1 MSDKSHEEDE
11 EQSSIDSEELAE
23 AAIDFIEQEI
33 GYPEFFAGMSVAVPT
48 MHATSSFGKI
58 PNLTKGINNLTIDTC
73 FSDELNQKAIETWE
87 EGDFSINPDE
97 EERKQHAEALREEVV
112 KHLSTR
118 KGRISRLSKLLE
130 SLRYQDDL
138 GEIVYDYVDHALD
151 NLENVNEADKT
162 GAFRDKIGRK
172 LIEQSLPR
180 LFEILDKYDEQLGSH
195 ELEVDGMFWRDA
207 VAIEWLQAEGYYKY
221 KPDRTP
227 EDTKEDA
234 REAFNN
240 DPPAKQLL
248 AMWLDPEKDIPWKIM
263 PVQWVCEVIAKRE
276 NRLRDNHAALAQPVF
291 DVTTNFAWGDNRTV
305 EKQEN
310 QLILFDDDE
319 CLAETGRLPTSPTM
333 TEERLQT
340 VIREGTEELKS
351 TTGIQLIVHA
361 IRRGFKQKFGT
372 NMRNPSFLRYPGGFG
387 ALAEELKG
395 KNNNNIQAD
404 LKNILKA
411 GQSWDIDWPTGE
423 ASGLWTYHYD
433 EATGKDS
440 RAHLE
445 IRLGAPLMPQ
455 YVQTLQGSDRIL
467 VPIVKLMPPFGSPRY
482 YANVSIFQLSLV
494 RNIVERRLQVAQ
506 RGGAKLSLREITK
519 IAKQAG
525 LPPKTAKDAIDRW
538 KQDGDDAP
546 AFLEEVHEN
555 HYHLADNERYG
566 KAREFITKTARRSQ
580 SQSLRGKKSA
590 ENKKDS

>member
-1 MSDKSHEEDE
+1 MSDEKQNESE
-11 EQSSIDSEELAE
+11 EQPNIDSEELVN
-23 AAIDFIEQEI
+23 AARDYIEEEI
-33 GYPEFFAGMSVAVPT
+33 GAEKFITGLAIAAPR

-58 PNLTKGINNLTIDTC
+58 PELTKGINNLTIDTC

-87 EGDFSINPDE
+87 EGDFSISPDE

-118 KGRISRLSKLLE
+118 KGRMSRLSRLLE
-130 SLRYQDDL
+130 SLRYQSDL
-138 GEIVYDYVDHALD
+138 GEIVYDYVDHALN
-151 NLENVNEADKT
+151 NLENINEANNT
-162 GAFRDKIGRK
+162 GAFRDKIGRH
-172 LIEQSLPR
+172 LIDKSLPR
-180 LFEILDKYDEQLGSH
+180 LYEILDRYDEQTDSH
-195 ELEVDGMFWRDA
+195 NPEVDGIFWLDA
-207 VAIEWLQAEGYYKY
+207 VAIEWLQAEGYYKHNS
-221 KPDRTP
+221 DRTP
-227 EDTKEDA
+227 EDDKKKA
-234 REAFNN
+234 RELFGDNPSAQ
-240 DPPAKQLL
+240 QLL
-248 AMWLDPEKDIPWKIM
+248 SMWLEPGNGIPWKLR

-291 DVTTNFAWGDNRTV
+291 DVTADLAWGDNRTI

-319 CLAETGRLPTSPTM
+319 CLAETGRVPTSPTM

-361 IRRGFKQKFGT
+361 IRKGFKQKFGT

-387 ALAEELKG
+387 TLSKELKG
-395 KNNNNIQAD
+395 STSNSERTK
-404 LKNILKA
+404 LRKILKA
-411 GQSWDIDWPTGE
+411 GQKWNIDWPTGE
-423 ASGLWTYHYD
+423 ASGLWTYHYE

-506 RGGAKLSLREITK
+506 RGGARLTLREITQ

-525 LPPKTAKDAIDRW
+525 LPTKTAKDAIDRW

-546 AFLEEVHEN
+546 AFLEEVQED

-566 KAREFITKTARRSQ
+566 NAREFITKTARRSQ

-590 ENKKDS
+590 ENKKDK